1 MTEAVVTAVI
11 AALSGLGILNS
22 RLHNRISTLDRR
34 IDQIELRVAEQYV
47 SKADLSEIV
56 TRVELHMTRIEN
68 KLDKIIFK

>member
-1 MTEAVVTAVI
+1 MTEAVVTGVI
-11 AALSGLGILNS
+11 AALSGLGILNT

>member
-1 MTEAVVTAVI
+1 MTEAVVTGVI
-11 AALSGLGILNS
+11 AALSGLGILNT

-56 TRVELHMTRIEN
+56 TRVEQHMTRIEN

>member
-11 AALSGLGILNS
+11 AALSGLGILNT